1 MALLKPLVV
10 DAILSNVWIALHQHP
25 KRNFAQLTKN
35 NSATPTTQRL
45 LKIRL
50 QGALKRHA

>member
-10 DAILSNVWIALHQHP
+10 DAIPSNVWIALHQHQKSP
-25 KRNFAQLTKN
+25 FAQLTKN
-35 NSATPTTQRL
+35 NSATPTTQQL

>member
-1 MALLKPLVV
+1 MALLNPLVV
-10 DAILSNVWIALHQHP
+10 DATPSNVLIALHQHP
-25 KRNFAQLTKN
+25 RSPFAQLTN
-35 NSATPTTQRL
+35 HNSATPTTQQL